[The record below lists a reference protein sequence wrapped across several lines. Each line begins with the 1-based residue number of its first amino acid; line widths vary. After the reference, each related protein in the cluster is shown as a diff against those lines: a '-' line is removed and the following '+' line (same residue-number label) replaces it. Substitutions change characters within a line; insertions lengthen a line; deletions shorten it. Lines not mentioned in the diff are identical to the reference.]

1 LEYDSE
7 KMKKICLFFSVLL
20 FVSSFTCAAQE
31 KAPSSHKSQLGITF
45 SSFGSNDLIYFQQL
59 EGAPSYNGE
68 KFFTLG
74 LIYLYPINTKIAIET
89 GIEYSH
95 HEISILPNVPP
106 DMDDT
111 PVSAFM
117 SLVGIPV
124 TARVNFLKYFFF
136 NGGLLLDVDAG
147 TSEQLNSQ
155 SGIGALMGLGIKY
168 DSDFRISV
176 FINPY
181 LKVHSLIP
189 FYTSNSHQRLMES
202 GFRFGLAYSL

>member
-1 LEYDSE
+1 MYDFK
-7 KMKKICLFFSVLL
+7 KMKKHFLL
-20 FVSSFTCAAQE
+20 FTLMLLVSSLTSFAQQ
-31 KAPSSHKSQLGITF
+31 KVSSTHKSQINITY
-45 SSFGSNDLIYFQQL
+45 SSFGSNDLIRFQQL

-74 LIYLYPINTKIAIET
+74 LVYLYPVNARIGIET

-124 TARVNFLKYFFF
+124 TARVSFLKYFFV
-136 NGGLLLDVDAG
+136 NGGLFLDVDAG

-155 SGIGALMGLGIKY
+155 SGIGSMMGLGIKY
-168 DSDFRISV
+168 DSGFRISA

-181 LKVHSLIP
+181 VKMHSLIP
-189 FYTSNSHQRLMES
+189 FYSSNSHLRLMES